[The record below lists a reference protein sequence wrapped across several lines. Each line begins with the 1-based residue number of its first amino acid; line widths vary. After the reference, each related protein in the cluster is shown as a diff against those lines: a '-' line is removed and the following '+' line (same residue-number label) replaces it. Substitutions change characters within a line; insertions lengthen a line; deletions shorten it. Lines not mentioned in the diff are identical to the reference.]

1 MSEVK
6 AGQVWKYNDDSTVT
20 VVSVR
25 KATARE
31 AKDMGRQFAASHRA
45 GFDSDGKVVLYR
57 EDGDTLVETMT
68 LGGFLRQFHQ

>member
-6 AGQVWKYNDDSTVT
+6 AGQIWKYADGSEVT

-31 AKDMGRQFAASHRA
+31 TRDMGFQFEASRRA

-57 EDGDTLVETMT
+57 EDNLVETMT
-68 LGGFLRQFHQ
+68 LGGFLREFHQ

>member
-6 AGQVWKYNDDSTVT
+6 AGQIWKYADGSEVT

-31 AKDMGRQFAASHRA
+31 TQDMGRQFELSYRA
-45 GFDSDGKVVLYR
+45 GYDSNGKVVLYR
-57 EDGDTLVETMT
+57 EDNLVETMT
-68 LGGFLRQFHQ
+68 LGGFLQGFHQ